1 MRQHFQ
7 VVLIYLGHNSLES
20 LPPGALCA
28 VVLGNDASRPRLE
41 KAIRARGCVMIE
53 TVLNRSNRVLV
64 TDKQQDAAARRL
76 LRAGQR
82 QR

>member
-53 TVLNRSNRVLV
+53 TVLNRS